1 MAISFPPHCGNCN
14 IRDSGL
20 IFYFYFLTMPI
31 ANASTYSREIHCNE
45 WRFFCVFFFS
55 QRRVGKVQNIFL
67 LWSLVSQVHLPAFC
81 GALWAPVMVADENW
95 WMVSVR
101 LRGVLGLINMCTD
114 ARAAGKDVFLSQVDW
129 NLVLFQ
135 FVFTKY
141 AWKQIFF
148 CGRGDLKVWVSY
160 DFT

>member
-1 MAISFPPHCGNCN
+1 MQAHTPGKFTAISG
-14 IRDSGL
+14 G
-20 IFYFYFLTMPI
+20 
-31 ANASTYSREIHCNE
+31 
-45 WRFFCVFFFS
+45 FFVLFFFA
-55 QRRVGKVQNIFL
+55 QRRVGKVQSIFL

-129 NLVLFQ
+129 NLILFQ

-141 AWKQIFF
+141 AWKQFF
-148 CGRGDLKVWVSY
+148 FVGGVIWKYGFYMISCRRQSPHS
-160 DFT
+160 